1 MLVECGMGG
10 ATDATNV
17 FQGCFSIIANISLDH
32 TAFLGDTIEEIAMVK
47 SGIIKAN
54 CPVVVA
60 KQQKEIC
67 DVIRRKLKKNSYSYG

>member
-17 FQGCFSIIANISLDH
+17 FHKVLCSIIANISLDH

-47 SGIIKAN
+47 SGIIKETV
-54 CPVVVA
+54 P
-60 KQQKEIC
+60 
-67 DVIRRKLKKNSYSYG
+67 L